1 MLTLCN
7 GRIKDGPTPVKAPHT
22 RRRLTSRFYLSLL
35 CSNTRRIAIFLVSIP
50 CYSCTSISF
59 SLSLSHLVSF
69 FSLLYIVSL
78 PFYSIVSPVLSI
90 SILFFYF
97 HASSFFVVLR
107 SLSEYYSIAPL
118 KSYLSSPFFALRFAS
133 CSTSTSFY
141 DLPRVYNI
149 PTRRCSI
156 PLRTLCKHTPS
167 THALRLSKVLRL
179 RYSFPRLVGR
189 RVSLSRMEIL
199 LGRWLLRCL
208 EF

>member
-118 KSYLSSPFFALRFAS
+118 KSYLSSPFFALRFVLYLYVLLRPPACIQHTYS
-133 CSTSTSFY
+133 PLFNSFAN
-141 DLPRVYNI
+141 PMQ
-149 PTRRCSI
+149 
-156 PLRTLCKHTPS
+156 
-167 THALRLSKVLRL
+167 THAIHACVAPIESPMIAL
-179 RYSFPRLVGR
+179 LVSPFSGEE
-189 RVSLSRMEIL
+189 S
-199 LGRWLLRCL
+199 
-208 EF
+208 